1 MPFHESDITVEE
13 YLSFLIS
20 REVRDREI
28 TGVGTL
34 SPVPL
39 IGTLLARKTHAPLG
53 KLIVL
58 GDEDA
63 TLVDGSKELFDLAQ
77 RGRLDLF
84 FLSGAQI
91 DGKGNIN
98 LTCIGEYDAPRVRL
112 PGGAGSAMLSYM
124 SRRTIL
130 FAMNHDPRVFVEKVD
145 FITSRGDDSYHWR
158 RGRVTKVVT
167 PLCVFSY
174 NPDRE
179 RLEVASIHR
188 GVTAGEIENKTGFDV
203 YIPQDLSLS
212 PLPREETIQIIR
224 NEVLIEAAT
233 IYPLFVRKLGM
244 KISALR

>member
-39 IGTLLARKTHAPLG
+39 IGALLARKTHAPLG

-174 NPDRE
+174 NPDRQ